1 MSFSRRI
8 AAAGATAALS
18 LTGVAVVV
26 PAVATAAE
34 CSTTGSRTFEDTGI
48 TYTISQEIVGSSEV
62 APGGT
67 VKYLTKVSSNSAFGG
82 VIRQITDHH
91 PAGFSLVKAEID
103 YSNAV
108 GKRNT
113 SDETAGAEKNAT
125 ANTIKVSGAGWTTA
139 TTLGGGYVGLITT
152 YKVPDSAVPGEK
164 LPSGA
169 DISLQR
175 MLDQRHEAFDPS
187 GVCVTVR
194 EKNAIENVTGSLDS
208 AGLGSATGSAD
219 GSSQMSTASSDP
231 QGFIAGIVNQLDLG
245 KIIGLS

>member
-34 CSTTGSRTFEDTGI
+34 CSTTGSRTFSDTGI
-48 TYTISQEIVGSSEV
+48 TYTISQEVVGASEV

-67 VKYLTKVSSNSAFGG
+67 VKYLTRVSSNSIVGG
-82 VIRQITDHH
+82 LISQITDHH

-103 YSNAV
+103 YSNAI
-108 GKRNT
+108 GQRNT
-113 SDETAGAEKNAT
+113 SDETAGAQKDAT
-125 ANTIKVSGAGWTTA
+125 ANTVKVSGGGWTTA

-152 YKVPDSAVPGEK
+152 YTVPESAVPGER
-164 LPSGA
+164 LESGA
-169 DISLQR
+169 DITLQR
-175 MLDQRHEAFDPS
+175 LIGPKHEAFDPS
-187 GVCVTVR
+187 GACVTIR
-194 EKNAIENVTGSLDS
+194 EKNAVENVTGSLDS

-219 GSSQMSTASSDP
+219 GSSEMSAASSDP
-231 QGFIAGIVNQLDLG
+231 QSFIAGIVNQLDLG